1 MKWQVK
7 NKNCFI
13 LILIITLAVL
23 TVPNLAIAESNNSE
37 DQPLITATFFDSD
50 LLESIK
56 EVALQSKVNIL
67 VDENVKGVIT
77 LDIKDVP
84 LEKALQMML
93 IGGGYCYHKI
103 DDFYV
108 VGLPDPKNPAF
119 TGLSESTVYYLKNIS
134 ADSAKS
140 LIPSVYEPYVKFDNS
155 KDSVSIIAPP
165 ELLKKILAD
174 IQKMDGERK
183 QIKIKALVTEISNE
197 VLKEWGMNVFNID
210 FNASGVGTRTLALDL
225 AAGTLSGE
233 GDAGF
238 GHFSATI
245 KALADE
251 KKATIHADPELL
263 VTEGKSG
270 DLFVGEKRTLILYS
284 TGTNSSSSSTE
295 NVEAGVG
302 LKVTPKIVGD
312 QIELTISQ
320 NISNFTDQTTED
332 KIVVKS
338 RNYSSTVR
346 FLPGQTVMVA
356 GLTDKNDSD
365 ETIKTPILGDIPIV
379 GYLFKQKSKAKAN
392 SQLLVFLTAEVVK
405 E

>member
-7 NKNCFI
+7 NKNC
-13 LILIITLAVL
+13 LIVVLIITLAIL
-23 TVPNLAIAESNNSE
+23 TVPNLVIAEPDNPE
-37 DQPLITATFFDSD
+37 AQPLITATFFDSD
-50 LLESIK
+50 LMESIK

-77 LDIKDVP
+77 LDIKNVP

-93 IGGGYCYHKI
+93 IGGGYCYRKI

-119 TGLSESTVYYLKNIS
+119 TGLSESVVYYLKNIN

-140 LIPSVYEPYVKFDNS
+140 LLPSVYEPYVKFDNS
-155 KDSVSIIAPP
+155 KDSVCIIAPP
-165 ELLKKILAD
+165 ELLKKIFAD

-197 VLKEWGMNVFNID
+197 VLKEWGMNVFDID

-225 AAGTLSGE
+225 AGGTLSGK

-320 NISNFTDQTTED
+320 NISNFTDKTTED

-338 RNYSSTVR
+338 RTYSSTVR

-356 GLTDKNDSD
+356 GLTDKNDSN